1 MALSSGAL
9 RSGAGADSSMSCT
22 TCASVRRP
30 LRVYPGRLLTV
41 RPHCVCRLRCS
52 APFVTRGHA
61 HSDADACA
69 RASAHTQGA
78 RMHTQACRRAGTMQR
93 ADATRPRKAGSRAA
107 AAASSRRVAPAARPR
122 AQGRVRGK
130 TLVLRATPPAA
141 LRRTGSTPP
150 SRPHATDAGRH
161 PCGRC
166 HAGAL
171 PSAQRGPPLQRWPA
185 PRRLARAA
193 AGRKDA
199 LPRRARQRSR
209 ARRPRGRT
217 RLAQPA
223 PSALACPRPALTMVC
238 PCPDMPRLQL
248 APAEGSFCVD
258 GQNEHE
264 LS

>member
-171 PSAQRGPPLQRWPA
+171 PSAQRGPRSSAGQRLGGWRAQPRGAKTRCHGARDSAAAPA
-185 PRRLARAA
+185 GRAA
-193 AGRKDA
+193 AHAWRSLHR
-199 LPRRARQRSR
+199 LPSHVHVLRSPWC
-209 ARRPRGRT
+209 AP
-217 RLAQPA
+217 PA
-223 PSALACPRPALTMVC
+223 PTCPASSWLPQKGVSVST
-238 PCPDMPRLQL
+238 
-248 APAEGSFCVD
+248 GKTST
-258 GQNEHE
+258 N
-264 LS
+264 